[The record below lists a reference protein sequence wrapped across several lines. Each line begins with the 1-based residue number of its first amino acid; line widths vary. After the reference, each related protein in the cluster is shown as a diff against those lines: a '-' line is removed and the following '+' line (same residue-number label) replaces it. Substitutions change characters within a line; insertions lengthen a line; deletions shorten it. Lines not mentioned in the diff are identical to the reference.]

1 MTHTVSR
8 RQPMAVTAR
17 CRCWIKDGYGYM
29 RFVQF
34 YGIMWVAVV
43 FNGYVFLSVRI
54 CTAVR
59 YPRGRWR

>member
-1 MTHTVSR
+1 
-8 RQPMAVTAR
+8 MAVTAR